1 MRPDIQTVERV
12 RKLLAYALDG
22 SAGVEESQ
30 NAARRAIET
39 ARNHGLKATE
49 LFSSTLPRCVGP
61 RPSERPSPWR
71 FRFPVGKYKGQTIQQ
86 VVEKDTAYCRWML
99 ENATNL
105 DAVFRNA
112 LSECL
117 CSEFD

>member
-1 MRPDIQTVERV
+1 MKPETQAVERV
-12 RKLLAYALDG
+12 KKLLAYALDG
-22 SAGVEESQ
+22 SAGVEESK
-30 NAARRAIET
+30 NAACRAVET
-39 ARNHGLKATE
+39 ARNHGIKATE
-49 LFSSTLPRCVGP
+49 LFSNTMPRCVGP

-86 VVEKDTAYCRWML
+86 AMEKDAAYCRWML
-99 ENATNL
+99 QNATNL

-117 CSEFD
+117 YSGFD